1 MPTVSSSESSSTWT
15 SSRAPGHFAEV
26 SRGGVEKSGKEH
38 FRQTHSRAIHEQ
50 RRIALRELRK
60 VVEQPGISVDDLVDH
75 IDSEHRLRD
84 QKLEGHV
91 LVESL
96 QRTALRRLE
105 DEVRGHKPRGD
116 GPSAE
121 VVNRLGT

>member
-1 MPTVSSSESSSTWT
+1 M
-15 SSRAPGHFAEV
+15 
-26 SRGGVEKSGKEH
+26 
-38 FRQTHSRAIHEQ
+38 
-50 RRIALRELRK
+50 
-60 VVEQPGISVDDLVDH
+60 VEQPGISVDDLVDR

-121 VVNRLGT
+121 VVNRLGAMPQRVENPEEVDHDISQMSVAVVDDQVEIDIVGRSKAAARQRAGD